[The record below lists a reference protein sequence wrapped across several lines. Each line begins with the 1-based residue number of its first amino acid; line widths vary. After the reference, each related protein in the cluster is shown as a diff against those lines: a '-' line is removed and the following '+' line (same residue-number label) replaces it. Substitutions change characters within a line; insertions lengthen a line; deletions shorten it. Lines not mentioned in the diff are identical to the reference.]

1 MKKIMVMF
9 AVMFTA
15 LSVFADARETAFNF
29 IAKNEGYRANV
40 YKCTAGKLTIG
51 YGFTAKKY
59 VAMKFMSKAQ
69 ANEILY
75 TYVDACMRVVED
87 EVKVQLTDNQK
98 AVLCDFIYHFGS
110 GAFRE
115 STLLKVINANQFNRV
130 PSELMRWTKQKKRDA
145 NGNVV
150 RNANGSI
157 VYETVAG
164 LANRAA
170 RRVQLWSK

>member
-15 LSVFADARETAFNF
+15 LSAFADARETAFNF

-40 YKCTAGKLTIG
+40 YRCSAGKPTIG

-75 TYVDACMRVVED
+75 TYVDACMRVVES

-98 AVLCDFIYHFGS
+98 AVLCDFVYHFGS

-115 STLLKVINANQFNRV
+115 STLLKVINNNQFNRV

-145 NGNVV
+145 KGNIV
-150 RNANGSI
+150 RTSDGKI

>member
-15 LSVFADARETAFNF
+15 LSAFADARETAFNF
-29 IAKNEGYRANV
+29 IAKNEGYKANV

-59 VAMKFMSKAQ
+59 IAMKFMSKAQ

-75 TYVDACMRVVED
+75 TYVDACMRVVES

-98 AVLCDFIYHFGS
+98 AVLCDFVYHFGS

-115 STLLKVINANQFNRV
+115 STLLKVINQGKFDQV
-130 PSELMRWTKQKKRDA
+130 PAQLMRWTKQKKRDA

-170 RRVQLWSK
+170 RRVQLWNK